1 MDSKLNS
8 IVMTSI
14 LAFALIAGIPTAF
27 ENVFAQG
34 EGGNA
39 TQGQGGM
46 TGDAGNATSAG
57 NATGLTGDL
66 STGTTQSQ
74 GDDDK
79 DDDDDD
85 GDGDD
90 KDDDDGGS

>member
-14 LAFALIAGIPTAF
+14 LAFALIAGIPAAF

-46 TGDAGNATSAG
+46 IGDAGNATSAG

-66 STGTTQSQ
+66 STGQ
-74 GDDDK
+74 GDDDDDK
-79 DDDDDD
+79 DDD
-85 GDGDD
+85 
-90 KDDDDGGS
+90 KDDDGGGS

>member
-66 STGTTQSQ
+66 STGQ
-74 GDDDK
+74 GDDDDDDDDDDDK
-79 DDDDDD
+79 DDD
-85 GDGDD
+85 G
-90 KDDDDGGS
+90 GGS